1 MLHTKLREKGT
12 QKMRQLAAAVTV
24 AAAGIL
30 VAACGGGNGGGTS
43 STSSTTTT
51 SSKPPLA
58 QAALANLLL
67 APADI
72 DKALGATGTKVDKP
86 YDALQPDQTAAAFPK
101 GYTFPAECVYTTD
114 AGLVPVYA
122 DSGNTAVKGEHDVA
136 AVPEGSNDP
145 PPDADQFVVLF
156 PSADNANAF
165 FTSSSQK
172 WAACANRGDTAGGDP
187 DTPDIQWK
195 LGQVANTNGVLTVTV
210 NVSASKNGQSIG
222 QQSCQR
228 ALTVRNNVVIDTM
241 ACNKDVG
248 TAAVTIA
255 NQIAGNVDKQ

>member
-1 MLHTKLREKGT
+1 
-12 QKMRQLAAAVTV
+12 MRQLAAAVTV

-30 VAACGGGNGGGTS
+30 VAACGGGNGGGS
-43 STSSTTTT
+43 SSSSSTTTT
-51 SSKPPLA
+51 TSAKPPLA

-72 DKALGATGTKVDKP
+72 DKALGVTGTKTDKP
-86 YDALQPDQTAAAFPK
+86 FDALQPDQTATSFPK
-101 GYTFPAECVYTTD
+101 GYTFPAECVYATD

-136 AVPEGSNDP
+136 AAPDGSNDP

-156 PSADNANAF
+156 PSADKANAF
-165 FTSSSQK
+165 FTTSTQK
-172 WAACANRGDTAGGDP
+172 WPACANRQDTVPGDP

-195 LGQVANTNGVLTVTV
+195 LGAVNNSNGVLTVTATV
-210 NVSASKNGQSIG
+210 TASKNGQSIG

-228 ALTVRNNVVIDTM
+228 ALTVRNNVVVDTM
-241 ACNKDVG
+241 ACNKDAG
-248 TAAVTIA
+248 SSAVTIA
-255 NQIAGNVDKQ
+255 NQIAGKVDKQ

>member
-1 MLHTKLREKGT
+1 
-12 QKMRQLAAAVTV
+12 MRQLAAAVTV

-30 VAACGGGNGGGTS
+30 VAACGGGGGG
-43 STSSTTTT
+43 STSSSSSTTAT
-51 SSKPPLA
+51 STKPPLA

-72 DKALGATGTKVDKP
+72 DTALGTTGTKTDKP
-86 YDALQPDQTAAAFPK
+86 FDALQPDQTAASFPK
-101 GYTFPAECVYTTD
+101 GYTFPAECVYATD
-114 AGLVPVYA
+114 AGLVPAYA

-136 AVPEGSNDP
+136 AAPPDSNVP

-156 PSADNANAF
+156 PSADKANAF
-165 FTSSSQK
+165 YTTSAQK
-172 WAACANRGDTAGGDP
+172 WAACANRGDTATGDP

-195 LGQVANTNGVLTVTV
+195 LGPVANTNGVLTVTATV
-210 NVSASKNGQSIG
+210 NASKNGQSIG

-241 ACNKDVG
+241 ACNKDAG
-248 TAAVTIA
+248 NAAVTIA
-255 NQIAGNVDKQ
+255 NQIADKVDKQ

>member
-1 MLHTKLREKGT
+1 
-12 QKMRQLAAAVTV
+12 MRQLVAAVTV
-24 AAAGIL
+24 TAAGIL
-30 VAACGGGNGGGTS
+30 VAACGGGTGGGPS

-51 SSKPPLA
+51 SSKPPVA

-86 YDALQPDQTAAAFPK
+86 YDGLQPDPAATPAPK
-101 GYTFPAECVYTTD
+101 GYPPPAECVYATD

-122 DSGNTAVKGEHDVA
+122 DSGNTAVKGEHDVSA
-136 AVPEGSNDP
+136 APDGSNDP

-156 PSADNANAF
+156 PSADKANAF
-165 FTSSSQK
+165 FTASAQK
-172 WAACANRGDTAGGDP
+172 WPACANRQDTAGGDP

-195 LGQVANTNGVLTVTV
+195 LGPVANTNGVLTVTAT
-210 NVSASKNGQSIG
+210 VSASKNGQSIG

-241 ACNKDVG
+241 ACNKDAG

-255 NQIAGNVDKQ
+255 NQIA